1 MSTRALGDEA
11 DSGIPPLRHRVED
24 ACLAAKRGLGRVARR
39 PVALDRAHPVPATER
54 LGRLGRQ
61 RRRKRADPVVGEDLV
76 GGLLDA
82 GAKLVCVRPGDKRG
96 EHLGDV
102 GAPPGG
108 ARLFE
113 AGDGEVYNRL
123 PVFGGRCP
131 RLAEHLWQPALRC
144 LSPGRGLLAPAGDED
159 FGRRLDLELRGPAAI
174 GGELETAR
182 PLTTRELAT
191 ELGLAARDELCAKG
205 LHFVAT
211 RRPGLDEHLRARLGS
226 RRCRSRR
233 PASKRPRARR

>member
-1 MSTRALGDEA
+1 MLIGSEHGAGAHHVQRALGDEA
-11 DSGIPPLRHRVED
+11 DSDESSVRHRVED
-24 ACLAAKRGLGRVARR
+24 ACLAPERGLGRVARR
-39 PVALDRAHPVPATER
+39 PVALDRAHLAAATKR

-61 RRRKRADPVVGEDLV
+61 WRSKRADPVVSEYLV

-82 GAKLVCVRPGDKRG
+82 GAKLICARPGDKRG

-102 GAPPGG
+102 GASPGG
-108 ARLFE
+108 ARLLE
-113 AGDGEVYNRL
+113 AGDRDAHDHL

-131 RLAEHLWQPALRC
+131 RLAEHPRKPVLRC
-144 LSPGRGLLAPAGDED
+144 LSKGRGLLAPAGDQD

-191 ELGLAARDELCAKG
+191 ELGLAARDELCA
-205 LHFVAT
+205 
-211 RRPGLDEHLRARLGS
+211 
-226 RRCRSRR
+226 
-233 PASKRPRARR
+233 